1 MLNCNVCDIFFLL
14 FFSTRPCVLCK
25 RVLMCSVAMVGSL
38 LPSLPWNLLKWYVN
52 SVKFVFPQIASVWSV
67 VFSEKVKRLNLV
79 VVAAIFRRR
88 NLSSGLTIIQSEF
101 FWGQSV
107 VLAENNVGYVNPF
120 LPPVLVEMAITR
132 VNERQHDYAL
142 EMKRA
147 YKRQSACCKLSSF
160 VFV

>member
-1 MLNCNVCDIFFLL
+1 MWYIFLFLFLL
-14 FFSTRPCVLCK
+14 RPCVLCK
-25 RVLMCSVAMVGSL
+25 RVLMCWVAMAGSL

-52 SVKFVFPQIASVWSV
+52 PAKFVFPQIASVWSV
-67 VFSEKVKRLNLV
+67 VFSGKVKRLNLV

-101 FWGQSV
+101 FFFLSV
-107 VLAENNVGYVNPF
+107 VLAENNVGEVNPF
-120 LPPVLVEMAITR
+120 LLPVLVKMAITWMH
-132 VNERQHDYAL
+132 ERQYDYAL
-142 EMKRA
+142 EMKRRV